1 MGEFMQGF
9 LLFIFANTL
18 YLLLG
23 YGFSYIVR
31 WLFPSRPESS
41 PVRRSPTLLASLM
54 TILSLLTVVLVP
66 NKASLAPLGLPGWY
80 AGVILSML
88 LTGNRH
94 GPGDPY
100 SWLLF
105 AAPINFFFYYGIVR
119 VVAKRFPSLL

>member
-1 MGEFMQGF
+1 
-9 LLFIFANTL
+9 
-18 YLLLG
+18 
-23 YGFSYIVR
+23 
-31 WLFPSRPESS
+31 
-41 PVRRSPTLLASLM
+41 
-54 TILSLLTVVLVP
+54 
-66 NKASLAPLGLPGWY
+66 
-80 AGVILSML
+80 ML

>member
-1 MGEFMQGF
+1 MQGF
-9 LLFIFANTL
+9 LLFIFSNTL

-31 WLFPSRPESS
+31 WLFPSRPKSS

>member
-1 MGEFMQGF
+1 MQGF

-119 VVAKRFPSLL
+119 VVGKRFPSLF

>member
-1 MGEFMQGF
+1 MQGL

-31 WLFPSRPESS
+31 WRFPSRPESS

>member
-1 MGEFMQGF
+1 
-9 LLFIFANTL
+9 
-18 YLLLG
+18 
-23 YGFSYIVR
+23 
-31 WLFPSRPESS
+31 
-41 PVRRSPTLLASLM
+41 M

-66 NKASLAPLGLPGWY
+66 NKASLAPLGFPGWY

-119 VVAKRFPSLL
+119 VVGKRFPSLF